1 VRSTI
6 PGRWRDYA
14 ILSYVDVIATAE
26 HLSLTYRRY
35 LRSLLP
41 VRDPDLA
48 RSLRDAIDRSPL
60 LTKGPV
66 LEATPPYS
74 TGASLRD
81 LISGGVLPSGFARLG
96 GPALPLDRPLY
107 AHQEQAIRKAAA
119 GRNLVVATGTG
130 SGKTES
136 FLLPVLSELIRERDA
151 HKLGP
156 GVRALLLYPMN
167 ALANDQVRRLRQVL
181 ANTQDITFGRYT
193 GETPER
199 PAEGASLFDALNPGE
214 TRLPNELLSRAEMR
228 DTPPHLL
235 LTNYAM
241 LEYLLL
247 RPADMDLFEG
257 AHGGHW
263 RFVVLD
269 EAHVYDGAK
278 AEEVG
283 MLLRRLKYKTSHTE
297 RVRLTPHRPASLQVI
312 ATSATVGD
320 SPGAVMEFAAKLF
333 DAPFE
338 WVPHDE
344 SRQDLVRATR
354 VAVPDGPVQDV
365 PGLSPEDAVDLGRV
379 RALLAGGPL
388 PLTDLAAAAGVS
400 GQRLAELVELG
411 AAARDGSGAP
421 ALSARY
427 HLFAR
432 ATEGAF
438 TCLTTNN
445 PLARAAEAQPAGVRS
460 AEAGTA
466 EERSAESQAAGSRVA
481 GSPGGPHVALAR
493 RETCP
498 ECSAAVFEFGCCK
511 RCGAVYLTGV
521 VERDATGEFFSS
533 RVARGDRRSWLL
545 LGDAPLTAGDA
556 SAAAG
561 DVPGTAGTGPGA
573 VDEDDAAF
581 EEAAETDAK
590 DALLCGRCGALH
602 GPTGTGV
609 GAGSGTGGN
618 TGHNTGHNTGGN
630 AGSGTAPCGCPAA
643 YLRAV
648 RRLPGRSGTP
658 RGCVSCGARG
668 PSIIRLFESGNES
681 SAAVLATALY
691 QALPADEESAGR
703 PGGGR
708 KLLAFSDSR
717 QAAAFFAPY
726 LESSH
731 ALVLQRRLILDGLA
745 RATASDPSCSVDDL
759 IEAVAAAAG
768 AAGVFGR
775 RESRQARR
783 RETARWVLRELI
795 ALDERQ
801 SLEGLGLLRVALDVD
816 PAWRPPAPLLA
827 LGLTADECWLLLGE
841 LARTLR
847 LQGAL
852 SMPEEVDPAD
862 EMFDPRRGPVYVRVD
877 GAEAKLK
884 VLSWLPTRGVNKRL
898 DYLRR
903 VLAVTSG
910 GNPGPGNAGTGN
922 PGAVYPTT
930 GDADAREVLA
940 GCWRA
945 LTGVPDGWLAGSAL
959 PRIGQAYQ
967 IDHTW
972 LTLAPGESGELYQCD
987 LCRRRAV
994 VSLRG
999 VCPTLRCTG
1008 RLIPVT
1014 GTATDECSYLDPT
1027 DQDQPSGNGKI
1038 RALADDDHYRVL
1050 YQRTAPVPLTAREH
1064 TAQWTGLEAADIQQR
1079 FLAGEVNVLSC
1090 STTFELGVDV
1100 GALNAVLLRNMPPT
1114 TANYIQRAGRAGRR
1128 AGAPAL
1134 VLTYAQRRSHDLSR
1148 YASPET
1154 MLSGQVRAPYVP
1166 LGNLRIDRR
1175 HAHSVALAAFFRD
1188 AKDSTGQEWKTAG
1201 DFFLGG
1207 GPGAGGQGTSLQATG
1222 ARSASP
1228 VSPSQLVRGF
1238 LTPVPQDVDAALRA
1252 VLPKS
1257 VQQRIGLDSG
1267 AWVDHLD
1274 ALLSQVRAE
1283 LAHDVAMFEER
1294 RKDAFESRR
1303 SDVAARFERS
1313 INTITRRSLIGFL
1326 ANRNILPKY
1335 GFPVDTVELRTA
1347 HCDSQVGARLELTRD
1362 LSVAIHEYAPGAELV
1377 AGGVLWRS
1385 AGIYRLPGR
1394 ELITRRYTVC
1404 RGCQHYREGGDDL
1417 EPACTACGRA
1427 ADGPVREYC
1436 VPEFGFVAD
1445 PRTSRPGS
1453 APPQR
1458 FWNGAVHVVSLGA
1471 ELAETRWSSAGGAAA
1486 WCHSGTRG
1494 RLVSLSEGP
1503 GGAGFLICD
1512 WCGWGGP
1519 NRGRAPKS
1527 HVNPLRGKPCT
1538 GPLRWRSLA
1547 HTYETDILRVRFD
1560 APGLRAAGGS
1570 GPGERSRWHSLLYA
1584 LLEGCAEGL
1593 EISRGDID
1601 GVVHAGADGRSGLV
1615 LFDTVP
1621 GGAGSAARIASS
1633 LDVAVDFALRRV
1645 RACDCGLETSCYG
1658 CLRTPDNER
1667 YHEDLIRGA
1676 ALAILESLSGLRA
1689 SSSCRG

>member
-1 VRSTI
+1 
-6 PGRWRDYA
+6 
-14 ILSYVDVIATAE
+14 
-26 HLSLTYRRY
+26 
-35 LRSLLP
+35 
-41 VRDPDLA
+41 
-48 RSLRDAIDRSPL
+48 
-60 LTKGPV
+60 V
-66 LEATPPYS
+66 LEATPPYA

-81 LISGGVLPSGFARLG
+81 LISGGILPRGFARLG

-136 FLLPVLSELIRERDA
+136 FLLPVLAELIRELDA
-151 HKLGP
+151 HTLGP

-181 ANTQDITFGRYT
+181 ANTPDITFGRYT

-283 MLLRRLKYKTSHTE
+283 MLLRRLTYRTLHSE
-297 RVRLTPHRPASLQVI
+297 RFRLPARRPASLQAI

-320 SPGAVMEFAAKLF
+320 SPEAVTQFATKLF
-333 DAPFE
+333 DATFE

-354 VAVPDGPVQDV
+354 VAVPDGPAKDV
-365 PGLSPEDAVDLGRV
+365 PGLSQPDADGLGRV

-388 PLTDLAAAAGVS
+388 PFTDLAAAAGVS
-400 GQRLAELVELG
+400 GQRLAELVALG

-438 TCLTTNN
+438 TCLTAG
-445 PLARAAEAQPAGVRS
+445 PAAGARAAGDR
-460 AEAGTA
+460 
-466 EERSAESQAAGSRVA
+466 AADP
-481 GSPGGPHVALAR
+481 PGGPHVALAR

-521 VERDATGEFFSS
+521 VERDAAGEFFSS
-533 RVARGDRRSWLL
+533 RVARGERRSWLL
-545 LGDAPLTAGDA
+545 LGDTARTAGGEP
-556 SAAAG
+556 AAAG
-561 DVPGTAGTGPGA
+561 AGLGA

-590 DALLCGRCGALH
+590 DALLCGQCGALH
-602 GPTGTGV
+602 GAAAG
-609 GAGSGTGGN
+609 GAPAGGP
-618 TGHNTGHNTGGN
+618 G
-630 AGSGTAPCGCPAA
+630 PCGCPAGR
-643 YLRAV
+643 LRAV

-668 PSIIRLFESGNES
+668 TAMIRLFESGNDA

-691 QALPADEESAGR
+691 QALPADEASAGR

-731 ALVLQRRLILDGLA
+731 ALVQQRRLILDGLA
-745 RATASDPSCSVDDL
+745 QATGPGSAGPDSASAGPSCSVDDL

-775 RESRQARR
+775 RESRQTRR

-816 PAWRPPAPLLA
+816 PQWRPPAPLLA
-827 LGLTADECWLLLGE
+827 LGLAADECWLLLGE

-852 SMPEEVDPAD
+852 SMPPEVDPAD
-862 EMFDPRRGPVYVRVD
+862 EMFEPRRGPVYVRVD

-903 VLAVTSG
+903 VLAAVG
-910 GNPGPGNAGTGN
+910 GGDPGQGSPGTGQ
-922 PGAVYPTT
+922 PSTGQPSTGHPST
-930 GDADAREVLA
+930 GDAAAREVLA

-945 LTGVPDGWLAGSAL
+945 LTGVRDGWLAGSAL

-967 IDHTW
+967 VDHTW
-972 LTLAPGESGELYQCD
+972 LTLAPGDRGELYRCEV
-987 LCRRRAV
+987 CRRRAAA
-994 VSLRG
+994 SLRG
-999 VCPTLRCTG
+999 VCPTLHCPG
-1008 RLIPVT
+1008 RLVRVAADD
-1014 GTATDECSYLDPT
+1014 GGDD
-1027 DQDQPSGNGKI
+1027 
-1038 RALADDDHYRVL
+1038 DDDHYRVL
-1050 YQRTAPVPLTAREH
+1050 YQRTAPVSLTAREH

-1148 YASPET
+1148 YASPQT

-1166 LGNLRIDRR
+1166 LGNPRIDRR

-1207 GPGAGGQGTSLQATG
+1207 DKFLGGDTGTGGRGTA
-1222 ARSASP
+1222 ARPASP
-1228 VSPSQLVRGF
+1228 LSPSQLVRGF
-1238 LTPVPQDVDAALRA
+1238 LTPVPEDVDAALRA
-1252 VLPKS
+1252 VLPKP

-1283 LAHDVAMFEER
+1283 LSQDVALFEER
-1294 RKDAFESRR
+1294 RRDAFESRR

-1417 EPACTACGRA
+1417 EPACTACGRP
-1427 ADGPVREYC
+1427 ADGPAREYC

-1445 PRTSRPGS
+1445 PRTSRPGAA
-1453 APPQR
+1453 APPR

-1471 ELAETRWSSAGGAAA
+1471 ELAQTRWSSAGGAAA

-1519 NRGRAPKS
+1519 NLGRAPKS
-1527 HVNPLRGKPCT
+1527 HPNPLRGKPCT

-1547 HTYETDILRVRFD
+1547 HSYETDILRIQFD
-1560 APGLRAAGGS
+1560 VPGLPGGGDCGRA
-1570 GPGERSRWHSLLYA
+1570 ERARWHSLLYA
-1584 LLEGCAEGL
+1584 LLEGSAEGL

-1601 GVVHAGADGRSGLV
+1601 GTVHAGADGRSGLV

-1633 LDVAVDFALRRV
+1633 LDVAVEYALRRV
-1645 RACDCGLETSCYG
+1645 GACDCGPETSCYG
-1658 CLRTPDNER
+1658 CLRTPGNER
-1667 YHEDLIRGA
+1667 YHEDLIRGT

-1689 SSSCRG
+1689 GEP

>member
-1 VRSTI
+1 
-6 PGRWRDYA
+6 
-14 ILSYVDVIATAE
+14 VDVIATAG

-41 VRDPDLA
+41 VRDPGLA
-48 RSLRDAIDRSPL
+48 RSLRDAIDGSPL

-81 LISGGVLPSGFARLG
+81 LISGGVLPGEFARLG

-107 AHQEQAIRKAAA
+107 THQEQAIRKAAA

-136 FLLPVLSELIRERDA
+136 FLLPVLSELIRERGA

-181 ANTQDITFGRYT
+181 ANTPDITFGRYT

-214 TRLPNELLSRAEMR
+214 ARLPNELLSRAEMR

-283 MLLRRLKYKTSHTE
+283 MLLRRLAYKTRHQE
-297 RVRLTPHRPASLQVI
+297 RVRLPADRPASLQVI

-320 SPGAVMEFAAKLF
+320 SPEAVMEFAAKLF

-338 WVPHDE
+338 WVPDDE

-354 VAVPDGPVQDV
+354 VAVPDGPVEDV
-365 PGLSPEDAVDLGRV
+365 PGLSPEDAAGLGRV

-388 PLTDLAAAAGVS
+388 PSASLAAAAGVS
-400 GQRLAELVELG
+400 GQRLAELVALG
-411 AAARDGSGAP
+411 AAARDGSGRP

-438 TCLTTNN
+438 TCLT
-445 PLARAAEAQPAGVRS
+445 AGPS
-460 AEAGTA
+460 AGGPPG
-466 EERSAESQAAGSRVA
+466 GSR
-481 GSPGGPHVALAR
+481 GGPHVALAR
-493 RETCP
+493 REICP

-521 VERDATGEFFSS
+521 VDRDATGEFFTS

-545 LGDAPLTAGDA
+545 LGGAPLTAGGERGA
-556 SAAAG
+556 
-561 DVPGTAGTGPGA
+561 AGTGPGT

-581 EEAAETDAK
+581 DEAAEADAK
-590 DALLCGRCGALH
+590 DALLCGKCGSLH
-602 GPTGTGV
+602 GAAAA
-609 GAGSGTGGN
+609 GASV
-618 TGHNTGHNTGGN
+618 
-630 AGSGTAPCGCPAA
+630 APCGCPAVH
-643 YLRAV
+643 LRVV
-648 RRLPGRSGTP
+648 RRLPGGSGTP

-668 PSIIRLFESGNES
+668 PSVIRLFESGNES

-731 ALVLQRRLILDGLA
+731 ALVLQRRLILEGLA
-745 RATASDPSCSVDDL
+745 RATGSDPSCSVDDL
-759 IEAVAAAAG
+759 IEAVAAVAG

-775 RESRQARR
+775 RETRQARR

-816 PAWRPPAPLLA
+816 QAWRPPAPLLA

-903 VLAVTSG
+903 VLAVTG
-910 GNPGPGNAGTGN
+910 GDNPGPGDQG
-922 PGAVYPTT
+922 PGHPGP
-930 GDADAREVLA
+930 GDAGAREVLA

-945 LTGVPDGWLAGSAL
+945 LTGIRDGWLAGSAL

-967 IDHTW
+967 VDHTW
-972 LTLAPGESGELYQCD
+972 LTLAPGESGELYRCD
-987 LCRRRAV
+987 VCRRQAAA
-994 VSLRG
+994 SLRG

-1008 RLIPVT
+1008 RLVPVT
-1014 GTATDECSYLDPT
+1014 AGDDC
-1027 DQDQPSGNGKI
+1027 
-1038 RALADDDHYRVL
+1038 DDDHYRVL
-1050 YQRTAPVPLTAREH
+1050 YQRTEPVSLTAREH

-1166 LGNLRIDRR
+1166 LGNPRIDRR

-1201 DFFLGG
+1201 DFFLAGA
-1207 GPGAGGQGTSLQATG
+1207 PGTG
-1222 ARSASP
+1222 DQRTAARSASP
-1228 VSPSQLVRGF
+1228 ASPSQLVRGF
-1238 LTPVPQDVDAALRA
+1238 LTPVPEDVDAALRA

-1257 VQQRIGLDSG
+1257 VQQRIGLDSA

-1283 LAHDVAMFEER
+1283 LVHDVAMFEER

-1417 EPACTACGRA
+1417 EPACTACGRP

-1445 PRTSRPGS
+1445 PRTSRPGT

-1519 NRGRAPKS
+1519 NHGRAPKS
-1527 HVNPLRGKPCT
+1527 HLSPLRGKPCT

-1547 HTYETDILRVRFD
+1547 HTYETDILRVRLD
-1560 APGLRAAGGS
+1560 APGLRAAGDS
-1570 GPGERSRWHSLLYA
+1570 GPGERARWHSVLYA

-1645 RACDCGLETSCYG
+1645 SACDCGPETSCYG
-1658 CLRTPDNER
+1658 CLRTPHNER

-1689 SSSCRG
+1689 DGR

>member
-1 VRSTI
+1 V
-6 PGRWRDYA
+6 
-14 ILSYVDVIATAE
+14 LVDVIATAGQ
-26 HLSLTYRRY
+26 LSLTYRRY

-41 VRDPDLA
+41 VRDPVLA
-48 RSLRDAIDRSPL
+48 RALRDAIDSSPM

-66 LEATPPYS
+66 LEATPPYQ
-74 TGASLRD
+74 TGSSLRD
-81 LISGGVLPSGFARLG
+81 LIAEGVLPGGFARLG
-96 GPALPLDRPLY
+96 GPALPLNRPLY

-136 FLLPVLSELIRERDA
+136 FLLPVLSELVREREA
-151 HKLGP
+151 GTLCP

-181 ANTQDITFGRYT
+181 ANAPDITFGRYT

-214 TRLPNELLSRAEMR
+214 TRLDNELLSRAEMR

-283 MLLRRLKYKTSHTE
+283 MLLRRLKYKTFHTE
-297 RVRLTPHRPASLQVI
+297 RRRLTPDRPSSLQVI

-320 SPGAVMEFAAKLF
+320 SPDAVTDFAAKLF

-338 WVPHDE
+338 WEPADP

-354 VAVPDGPVQDV
+354 VAVPEGPASLV
-365 PGLSPEDAVDLGRV
+365 PGLPGEDAAALGRI
-379 RALLAGGPL
+379 RALLAAGPL
-388 PLTDLAAAAGVS
+388 PFTDLASAAGIS
-400 GQRLAELVELG
+400 GPRLAELVALG
-411 AAARDGSGAP
+411 AAAADQAGTP
-421 ALSARY
+421 VLSARY

-438 TCLTTNN
+438 TCL
-445 PLARAAEAQPAGVRS
+445 A
-460 AEAGTA
+460 
-466 EERSAESQAAGSRVA
+466 
-481 GSPGGPHVALAR
+481 GPHVALAR
-493 RETCP
+493 REVCP

-511 RCGAVYLTGV
+511 RCGAVHLTGTV
-521 VERDATGEFFSS
+521 DRGGAGEYFTS

-545 LGDAPLTAGDA
+545 LGDAPLTAGGA
-556 SAAAG
+556 R
-561 DVPGTAGTGPGA
+561 GTAGTGPGA

-581 EEAAETDAK
+581 EEAAEADAK
-590 DALLCGRCGALH
+590 DALLCGKCGALH
-602 GPTGTGV
+602 PLTAA
-609 GAGSGTGGN
+609 GAGTDGTTGG
-618 TGHNTGHNTGGN
+618 TAGGR
-630 AGSGTAPCGCPAA
+630 TAPCGCSIAC
-643 YLRAV
+643 LRTV
-648 RRLPGRSGTP
+648 RRLPGRAGAP

-668 PSIIRLFESGNES
+668 AGMIRLFESGSEA

-691 QALPADEESAGR
+691 QALPADEESAWR

-731 ALVLQRRLILDGLA
+731 ALVQQRRLILDGLA
-745 RATASDPSCSVDDL
+745 RATAPGSASVDDL
-759 IEAVAAAAG
+759 IEAVAAVAG

-775 RESRQARR
+775 RESRQSRR

-816 PAWRPPAPLLA
+816 PAWRAPAPLLA
-827 LGLTADECWLLLGE
+827 LGLTAGECWLLLSE
-841 LARTLR
+841 LTRSLR

-862 EMFDPRRGPVYVRVD
+862 EIFDPRRGPVYVRVD
-877 GAEAKLK
+877 GAEARLK
-884 VLSWLPTRGVNKRL
+884 VLSWLPTRGVNRRL

-903 VLAVTSG
+903 VLAALG
-910 GNPGPGNAGTGN
+910 H
-922 PGAVYPTT
+922 
-930 GDADAREVLA
+930 GDADARELLA

-945 LTGVPDGWLAGSAL
+945 LTGTRDGWLTGSAL

-967 IDHTW
+967 VDHTW
-972 LTLAPGESGELYQCD
+972 LTLAPGGDREAYQCD
-987 LCRRRAV
+987 VCRRRAAA
-994 VSLRG
+994 SLRG
-999 VCPTLRCTG
+999 VCPTLRCAG
-1008 RLIPVT
+1008 RLVPVT
-1014 GTATDECSYLDPT
+1014 EAGE
-1027 DQDQPSGNGKI
+1027 
-1038 RALADDDHYRVL
+1038 DDDEHYRAL
-1050 YQRTAPVPLTAREH
+1050 YQRTAPVSLTAREH

-1079 FLAGEVNVLSC
+1079 FLSGEVNVLSC

-1100 GALNAVLLRNMPPT
+1100 GALSAVLLRNMPPT
-1114 TANYIQRAGRAGRR
+1114 TASYIQRAGRAGRR

-1148 YASPET
+1148 YAAPEA
-1154 MLSGQVRAPYVP
+1154 MLTGQVRAPYVP
-1166 LGNLRIDRR
+1166 LGNPRIDRR

-1188 AKDSTGQEWKTAG
+1188 AKERTGREWKTAG

-1207 GPGAGGQGTSLQATG
+1207 EPGADGAATP
-1222 ARSASP
+1222 RSAP
-1228 VSPSQLVRGF
+1228 RTSPSQLVRGF
-1238 LTPVPQDVDAALRA
+1238 LTPVPDDVDAALRA

-1257 VQQRIGLDSG
+1257 VQQRIGLDCG
-1267 AWVDHLD
+1267 AWVDELD
-1274 ALLSQVRAE
+1274 ALLSGVRAE
-1283 LAHDVAMFEER
+1283 LTQDVALFEER
-1294 RKDAFESRR
+1294 RKEAFESRR

-1326 ANRNILPKY
+1326 ANRNVLPKY

-1404 RGCQHYREGGDDL
+1404 RGCHHYREGGDDL
-1417 EPACTACGRA
+1417 EPACTACGRP

-1445 PRTSRPGS
+1445 PRTAKPGT

-1471 ELAETRWSSAGGAAA
+1471 ELAETRWRSAGGAVA

-1519 NRGRAPKS
+1519 NHGRAPKS
-1527 HVNPLRGKPCT
+1527 HLSPLRGKPCT

-1547 HTYETDILRVRFD
+1547 HTYETDILRVQLD
-1560 APGLRAAGGS
+1560 APGLGPGARGSAGSGSGSGAGSAAG
-1570 GPGERSRWHSLLYA
+1570 ERARWHSLLYA
-1584 LLEGCAEGL
+1584 LLEGCAAGL

-1601 GVVHAGADGRSGLV
+1601 GVVHAGADGRNGLV

-1621 GGAGSAARIASS
+1621 GGAGSAARIAAS

-1645 RACDCGLETSCYG
+1645 TACDCGAETSCYG
-1658 CLRTPDNER
+1658 CLRTPGNER
-1667 YHEDLIRGA
+1667 HHEDLVRGA
-1676 ALAILESLSGLRA
+1676 ALTILESLSGLRA
-1689 SSSCRG
+1689 DEQ

>member
-1 VRSTI
+1 M
-6 PGRWRDYA
+6 
-14 ILSYVDVIATAE
+14 DVVATAE

-41 VRDPDLA
+41 GRDPSLTRA
-48 RSLRDAIDRSPL
+48 LRDAIDSSPM

-66 LEATPPYS
+66 LEATPPYQ

-81 LISGGVLPSGFARLG
+81 LITEGVLPGGFARLG

-107 AHQEQAIRKAAA
+107 AHQEQAIRKATA

-136 FLLPVLSELIRERDA
+136 FLLPVLSELVRERDA
-151 HKLGP
+151 GTLGP

-167 ALANDQVRRLRQVL
+167 ALANDQVRRLRLVL
-181 ANTQDITFGRYT
+181 ANTPDITFGRYT

-199 PAEGASLFDALNPGE
+199 PAEGTALFDALNPGE
-214 TRLPNELLSRAEMR
+214 TRLENELLSRAEMR

-283 MLLRRLKYKTSHTE
+283 MLLRRLTYKTFQPE
-297 RVRLTPHRPASLQVI
+297 RPGLTASPQVI

-320 SPGAVMEFAAKLF
+320 SAEAVMDFAAKLF

-338 WVPHDE
+338 WNPADP

-354 VAVPDGPVQDV
+354 VAVPEGPAGQI
-365 PGLSPEDAVDLGRV
+365 PGLSPDDAAGIGRI
-379 RALLAGGPL
+379 RALLAAGPL
-388 PLTDLAAAAGVS
+388 PFTDLARGAAVS
-400 GQRLAELVELG
+400 GARLAELVALG
-411 AAARDGSGAP
+411 SATQDESGAP
-421 ALSARY
+421 VLSARY

-438 TCLTTNN
+438 TCLT
-445 PLARAAEAQPAGVRS
+445 
-460 AEAGTA
+460 
-466 EERSAESQAAGSRVA
+466 AGSSSGFQA
-481 GSPGGPHVALAR
+481 DGSRPGPHVALAR
-493 RETCP
+493 REVCP

-511 RCGAVYLTGV
+511 RCGAVYLTGT
-521 VERDATGEFFSS
+521 VERNGTGEYFTS

-545 LGDAPLTAGDA
+545 LGD
-556 SAAAG
+556 
-561 DVPGTAGTGPGA
+561 VPGTAGSEGGTAGA
-573 VDEDDAAF
+573 GLRAADEDDAAF
-581 EEAAETDAK
+581 EEAAESDAK
-590 DALLCGRCGALH
+590 DALLCGKCGALH
-602 GPTGTGV
+602 AATA
-609 GAGSGTGGN
+609 GAG
-618 TGHNTGHNTGGN
+618 
-630 AGSGTAPCGCPAA
+630 AAPCGCSAA
-643 YLRAV
+643 HLRAT
-648 RRLPGRSGTP
+648 RRLPSRPSAPG
-658 RGCVSCGARG
+658 GCASCGARG
-668 PSIIRLFESGNES
+668 SGMIRLFESGSEA

-691 QALPADEESAGR
+691 QALPADEESEGN

-731 ALVLQRRLILDGLA
+731 ALVQQRRLILDGVTH
-745 RATASDPSCSVDDL
+745 ATAADPTCSVDDL

-801 SLEGLGLLRVALDVD
+801 SLEGLGLLRVTLDVD
-816 PAWRPPAPLLA
+816 PAWRAPTPLLA
-827 LGLTADECWLLLGE
+827 LGLTAGECWLLLSE

-852 SMPEEVDPAD
+852 SMPAEVDPAD

-884 VLSWLPTRGVNKRL
+884 VLSWLPTRGVNRRL

-903 VLAVTSG
+903 VLAALGQGHSD
-910 GNPGPGNAGTGN
+910 A
-922 PGAVYPTT
+922 A
-930 GDADAREVLA
+930 DADVRQVLA
-940 GCWRA
+940 GAWRS
-945 LTGVPDGWLAGSAL
+945 LTGARDGWLTGSAL

-967 IDHTW
+967 VDHTW
-972 LTLAPGESGELYQCD
+972 LTLAPGGGELYRCD
-987 LCRRRAV
+987 LCRRRAAASV
-994 VSLRG
+994 RG
-999 VCPTLRCTG
+999 VCPTLHCGG
-1008 RLIPVT
+1008 RLVPVT
-1014 GTATDECSYLDPT
+1014 GAAGE
-1027 DQDQPSGNGKI
+1027 
-1038 RALADDDHYRVL
+1038 DDDEHYRVL

-1114 TANYIQRAGRAGRR
+1114 TASYIQRAGRAGRR

-1148 YASPET
+1148 YAAPET
-1154 MLSGQVRAPYVP
+1154 MLTGQVRAPYVP
-1166 LGNLRIDRR
+1166 LGNPRIDRR

-1188 AKDSTGQEWKTAG
+1188 AKERTGQEWKTAG
-1201 DFFLGG
+1201 AFFLGG
-1207 GPGAGGQGTSLQATG
+1207 DPGAGGGVAGRPAPRT
-1222 ARSASP
+1222 
-1228 VSPSQLVRGF
+1228 SPSQLVRGF
-1238 LTPVPQDVDAALRA
+1238 LTPVPDDVDAALRA

-1267 AWVDHLD
+1267 AWVNELD
-1274 ALLSQVRAE
+1274 ALLSAVRAE
-1283 LAHDVAMFEER
+1283 ITQDVALFEER
-1294 RKDAFESRR
+1294 RQDAFESRR

-1362 LSVAIHEYAPGAELV
+1362 LAVAIHEYAPGAELV

-1394 ELITRRYTVC
+1394 ELITRHYTVC
-1404 RGCQHYREGGDDL
+1404 RGCQHYREGGGDL
-1417 EPACTACGRA
+1417 EPACTACGRP

-1445 PRTSRPGS
+1445 PRTAKPGA
-1453 APPQR
+1453 APPRR

-1471 ELAETRWSSAGGAAA
+1471 ELAETRWRSPGGAVV

-1519 NRGRAPKS
+1519 NHGRAPKS
-1527 HVNPLRGKPCT
+1527 HINPLRGRPCT

-1547 HTYETDILRVRFD
+1547 HTYETDILRVQLD
-1560 APGLRAAGGS
+1560 APGL
-1570 GPGERSRWHSLLYA
+1570 GERARWHSLLYA

-1621 GGAGSAARIASS
+1621 GGAGSAARIAAS
-1633 LDVAVDFALRRV
+1633 LDVAADFALRRV
-1645 RACDCGLETSCYG
+1645 SACDCGLETSCYG
-1658 CLRTPDNER
+1658 CLRTPGNER
-1667 YHEDLIRGA
+1667 HHEDLIRGA
-1676 ALAILESLSGLRA
+1676 ALTILESLSGLRA
-1689 SSSCRG
+1689 EEL